1 MLQPSVMAR
10 APRILITAL
19 LANAASVAAA
29 NIIAADP
36 AAPPPAADTA
46 PAPSPTV
53 TPKTVAAPAKAPDFD
68 EVLRLALHGPRGQM
82 ARADTDAAEARSDEA
97 DAARMPTGKAT
108 AFATVSPEISCDGPA
123 ETATVKDCSQT
134 DPKNFALKFSGG
146 FFGASIEIDQ
156 PIYTFGKIH
165 NARLAAQAG
174 VAAQKAL
181 EDESAG
187 DTAVDVARAYW
198 GLKLARELG
207 YMLDDGVEQIAKAI
221 DNLDERAKA
230 PDGGDVSVQDR
241 QRVRTLLAEGKS
253 QRVEASQ
260 GELSA
265 LAAIRAL
272 TSDDKLDIDDSELTA
287 LRYDLPTDDVAA
299 VEQSSSQRPQARAA
313 AFGAKAFQSL
323 ADFEASKYWPDL
335 AVVVVADTADAQGV
349 DTPPSAFA
357 YNPYNTTGAGIVLAM
372 RWQIDPW
379 GVHARTE
386 RAEALARKASEQA
399 NLAVIGAKLD
409 ARAALA
415 EARSAKAKIAAA
427 TDGESAART
436 WLAAVLQADAVG
448 TAEARDLADS
458 YLAWFQM
465 RARLMNA
472 IYQWNVAV
480 IRLRR
485 AAGEFH
491 APLQRH

>member
-1 MLQPSVMAR
+1 MLQPCAMAR
-10 APRILITAL
+10 ASRILSTAL
-19 LANAASVAAA
+19 LASIASGAT
-29 NIIAADP
+29 ADP
-36 AAPPPAADTA
+36 LA
-46 PAPSPTV
+46 PAPGT
-53 TPKTVAAPAKAPDFD
+53 TAKQDAAPAKAPDFD
-68 EVLRLALHGPRGQM
+68 AVLRLALLGPRGQM
-82 ARADTDAAEARSDEA
+82 AHADTEAAAARSDEA
-97 DAARMPTGKAT
+97 DAARMPTGKIT
-108 AFATVSPEISCDGPA
+108 GFATISPEIHCDGPG
-123 ETATVKDCSQT
+123 ESATVQDCSQT
-134 DPKNFALKFSGG
+134 DPKNFALRFSGG
-146 FFGASIEIDQ
+146 FFGAAIEIDQ

-165 NARLAAQAG
+165 HARLAAQAG

-187 DTAVDVARAYW
+187 DTAVDVARAYY

-207 YMLDDGVEQIAKAI
+207 YMLDDGVEQIGHAI
-221 DNLDERAKA
+221 DNLDERAKS

-253 QRVEASQ
+253 QRIEASQ

-272 TSDDKLDIDDSELTA
+272 TSDDRLDIEDGELAA
-287 LRYDLPTDDVAA
+287 LSYDLPSEDAA
-299 VEQSSSQRPQARAA
+299 TVEQSSSQRPQARAA
-313 AFGAKAFQSL
+313 ALGAKAFHSL

-335 AVVVVADTADAQGV
+335 ALVVVGNAAIAQGV
-349 DTPPSAFA
+349 DTPPSAFS
-357 YNPYNTTGAGIVLAM
+357 YNPYNTTGAGIALAL
-372 RWQIDPW
+372 RWQLDPW

-386 RAEALARKASEQA
+386 RAQALAKKASEQA
-399 NLAVIGAKLD
+399 TLAVIGAKLD
-409 ARAALA
+409 ARSALA

-436 WLAAVLQADAVG
+436 WLAAELQADAVG
-448 TAEARDLADS
+448 AAEARDLADS

-485 AAGEFH
+485 ATGEFH
-491 APLQRH
+491 APSERH